1 MQKVNGW
8 PVGDHSRPPIN
19 HGKPWSDD
27 HVELAERKL
36 REGWSVKMVADTI
49 SRQPSAV
56 ISKLE
61 KLGVINSDICGG
73 YYYFSENKPSPK
85 VAHYESQGCT
95 RNDEENQQT
104 EKETT
109 MTNHVFETKTFI
121 DGKDVATYSAESLLT
136 MADKV
141 VTRMKKLEAIS
152 EAYGAASADPSTL
165 VLTALQA
172 EYSKCKDSL
181 VKIMNIA
188 AEKLN
193 AANSTAE

>member
-8 PVGDHSRPPIN
+8 PVGDHNRPPIN

-61 KLGVINSDICGG
+61 KLCVIQSHDYGTTYLFTEHKCIRGAQNKSDK
-73 YYYFSENKPSPK
+73 E
-85 VAHYESQGCT
+85 T
-95 RNDEENQQT
+95 QQT
-104 EKETT
+104 EEETI

-136 MADKV
+136 MADKIS
-141 VTRMKKLEAIS
+141 TRMSKLGGLTK
-152 EAYGAASADPSTL
+152 AYIDANGGNVAACAKVAAS
-165 VLTALQA
+165 LQV
-172 EYSKCKDSL
+172 EYDKCKENL
-181 VKIMNIA
+181 VKVVDLA